1 LFSVAKN
8 IFPQGGSPLKKA
20 GAKTEAYPFNS
31 GDQAF
36 LLLACLFTGLLLIAN
51 VLAVKPI
58 PIGGVI
64 VVPAAVIAYSLTFPI
79 TDAVTEIWGRERA
92 RALVWSGLAAS
103 LLAAAMIRLALYMPG
118 AAFWPMQEAF
128 YAILGANLRIV
139 AASMVAY
146 LVSQLHNIWAFSFWR
161 QRTGGK
167 HLWLRNN
174 LSTMVSQMLD
184 TVIFITLAFYG
195 VWPELLPA
203 ILGQFLVKA
212 VIAVADTPL
221 VYLLVGWMRR
231 LTGGTVERH
240 FTGSHVER
248 NHHRRIAKW

>member
-1 LFSVAKN
+1 
-8 IFPQGGSPLKKA
+8 LKRA
-20 GAKTEAYPFNS
+20 SAQYEGQPMNS

-36 LLLACLFTGLLLIAN
+36 LLLACSFTGLLVIAN
-51 VLAVKPI
+51 VLAVKPV
-58 PIGGVI
+58 PIGGAI

-79 TDAVTEIWGRERA
+79 TDAVTEIWGRKRA
-92 RALVWSGLAAS
+92 NALVWSGLVAS
-103 LLAAAMIRLALYMPG
+103 LLAAVLVQLAMYMPW
-118 AAFWPMQEAF
+118 APFWPMQESF
-128 YAILGANLRIV
+128 QAILGTNLRIV
-139 AASMVAY
+139 AASMAAY
-146 LVSQLHNIWAFSFWR
+146 LVSQLHDVWAFSYWR

-203 ILGQFLVKA
+203 ILGQYLVKV

-221 VYLLVGWMRR
+221 VYLLVAWLRR
-231 LTGGTVERH
+231 LTGGSVERH
-240 FTGSHVER
+240 QQ
-248 NHHRRIAKW
+248 RRLAKW